1 MALSAGCDSD
11 DAGVMDSSVI
21 HAERLTKSFGRTVAL
36 RDLTLAVEPG
46 EVFGYLGPN
55 GAGKTTT
62 LRLIMGLIR
71 PTSGSVTVL
80 GLDAWRDAVQIH
92 ARVGYV
98 PGELALY
105 DRLSGYDHVDYLAAL
120 RGMRRPARV
129 EQLADQLDLDLDR
142 PAREL
147 SRGNRQKVAL
157 VLALMSEPELLVLD
171 EPTGG
176 LDPMVQRT
184 VQGLILDH
192 ARSGGAVLLSSHVL
206 AEVQRVAS
214 RIGVLRSGRLVA
226 VERLDDLRSKSLHH
240 VEVQFAAA
248 VPTSILDG
256 VPDLRDVRVEAA
268 TLRCSAPQSSL
279 DALLKVVST
288 QRVVDFACAE
298 AELEE
303 TFLAYYGAGETDAA

>member
-1 MALSAGCDSD
+1 MAR
-11 DAGVMDSSVI
+11 SVI
-21 HAERLTKSFGRTVAL
+21 EAVGLTKAFGDTVAL
-36 RDLTLAVEPG
+36 RDLTLEVAPG

-71 PTSGSVTVL
+71 ATSGSVTVL
-80 GLDAWRDAVQIH
+80 GLDAWRDAVPIH

-98 PGELALY
+98 PGELVLY
-105 DRLSGYDHVDYLAAL
+105 DRLTGFDHVDYLAAL
-120 RGMRRPARV
+120 RGTARPARAA
-129 EQLADQLDLDLDR
+129 QLAEQLDLDLRR

-184 VQGLILDH
+184 VQGLVLDH
-192 ARSGGAVLLSSHVL
+192 ARAGGAVLLSSHVL
-206 AEVQRVAS
+206 GEVQRVAS

-226 VERLDDLRSKSLHH
+226 VERLDDLRSKALHH
-240 VEVQFAAA
+240 VEVQFAED
-248 VPTSILDG
+248 VPQSVPQRVFDG
-256 VPDLRDVRVEAA
+256 VPDLRDLTIDGMTV
-268 TLRCSAPQSSL
+268 RCSAPQSSL
-279 DALLKVVST
+279 DALLKRVSDHP
-288 QRVVDFACAE
+288 VVDFACAE

-303 TFLAYYGAGETDAA
+303 TFLAYYGVGDPDAA

>member
-1 MALSAGCDSD
+1 MGT
-11 DAGVMDSSVI
+11 VI
-21 HAERLTKSFGRTVAL
+21 TAEGLTKAFGDTVAL
-36 RDLTLAVEPG
+36 RDLTLEVQPG

-71 PTSGSVTVL
+71 PTAGTVSVL
-80 GLDAWRDAVQIH
+80 GMDAWRDAVPIH

-98 PGELALY
+98 PGELVLY
-105 DRLSGYDHVDYLAAL
+105 DRLTGYDHVDYLAAL
-120 RGMRRPARV
+120 RGGTRPARV
-129 EQLADQLDLDLDR
+129 EELADQLDLDLRR

-157 VLALMSEPELLVLD
+157 VLALMNQPELLVLD

-184 VQGLILDH
+184 VQALILDH
-192 ARSGGAVLLSSHVL
+192 AAGGGAVLLSSHVL
-206 AEVQRVAS
+206 GEVQRVAS
-214 RIGVLRSGRLVA
+214 RIGVLRAGRLVA
-226 VERLDDLRSKSLHH
+226 VERLDDLRAKSLHH
-240 VEVQFAAA
+240 VEVQFAEVA
-248 VPTSILDG
+248 PPGLLDA
-256 VPDLRDVRVEAA
+256 VPDLRDVTIDGPSV
-268 TLRCSAPQSSL
+268 RCSAPQSSL
-279 DALLKVVST
+279 DAVLKVVSEHP
-288 QRVVDFACAE
+288 VVDFACAE

>member
-1 MALSAGCDSD
+1 MGR
-11 DAGVMDSSVI
+11 SVI
-21 HAERLTKSFGRTVAL
+21 ETDRLTKAFGDTVAL
-36 RDLTLAVEPG
+36 RDLTLEVAPG

-71 PTSGSVTVL
+71 PTSGSATVL

-105 DRLSGYDHVDYLAAL
+105 DRLTGYDHVDYLAAL
-120 RGMRRPARV
+120 RGTRRPSRAD
-129 EQLADQLDLDLDR
+129 QLADQLDLDLQR

-184 VQGLILDH
+184 VQALILDH
-192 ARSGGAVLLSSHVL
+192 AGAGGAVLLSSHVL
-206 AEVQRVAS
+206 GEVQRVAS

-248 VPTSILDG
+248 APTTILDG
-256 VPDLRDVRVEAA
+256 VPDLRDIRVEGP
-268 TLRCSAPQSSL
+268 TLQCSAPQSSL

-288 QRVVDFACAE
+288 QPVVDFACAE

-303 TFLAYYGAGETDAA
+303 TFLAYYGTGDTDAA